1 MVMKNILLIFSLSI
15 LSAAFTVSEAQVLKN
30 ASKKLE
36 NKVKQRADA
45 KVDKEMDKG
54 LDKVEEG
61 TKVKKDSDGEVKVKE
76 ADGTKVKVDADGD
89 TKIKNPDGS
98 KEKGTALAFTS
109 KYDFV
114 PGEKVVA
121 YEDFSEAAVG
131 DFPTR
136 WNTNATAEVVT
147 LNNNEG
153 KWLKI
158 NKEGVWM
165 PEFINSL
172 PDNFTLEF
180 DLGVSSNFDGSKF
193 VLNIANL
200 KNKDKDYKDFYHYVT
215 WRHGHALH
223 MQFAPSNGRGS
234 ANARLQTAT
243 DGNYLVD
250 NGVEFKD
257 WDNSKNNF
265 AHISLW
271 RQNQRLRV
279 YLNGEKIYDVPKAFE
294 TNAKYNMLNY
304 AMQGSY
310 KPDEYYYLLGNI
322 RLAIGAADTRNK
334 LITEGKF
341 VTRGILFDVNS
352 DRIKPESG
360 GALKDIANVLKENA
374 DVKVKIVGHTDADG
388 DDAKNLDL
396 SKRRAASVKSYL
408 VKEFGIAAD
417 KLETDGKGE
426 SAGVDKNTTA
436 EGKANNRRVEFI
448 KQ

>member
-1 MVMKNILLIFSLSI
+1 MYSSLHAQILKSLGEK
-15 LSAAFTVSEAQVLKN
+15 AKWKVLN
-30 ASKKLE
+30 RAN
-36 NKVKQRADA
+36 NKVDNA
-45 KVDKEMDKG
+45 MDKG

-61 TKVKKDSDGEVKVKE
+61 TKVKKDSDGDVKIKE
-76 ADGTKVKVDADGD
+76 ADGTKIKKDSDGD
-89 TKIKNPDGS
+89 IKVKNPDAT
-98 KEKGTALAFTS
+98 KVKGNVGTELAFNS

-114 PGEKVVA
+114 PGEKVMA
-121 YEDFSEAAVG
+121 FEDFNNTNIG

-147 LNNNEG
+147 LNNKEG

-165 PEFINSL
+165 PEFITSL

-180 DLGVSSNFDGSKF
+180 DLGVSTDFDGSKF

-200 KNKDKDYKDFYHYVT
+200 KNREKEYTDFYHFVT
-215 WRHGHALH
+215 GQHGHYLQL
-223 MQFAPSNGRGS
+223 QFAPFNGRVS
-234 ANARLQTAT
+234 ANAKLIAGSL
-243 DGNYLVD
+243 GNPSV
-250 NGVEFKD
+250 NNEVEFKG
-257 WDNSKNNF
+257 WDNAKNNF

-279 YLNGEKIYDVPKAFE
+279 YLNGEKIYDLPKAFE
-294 TNAKYNMLNY
+294 AGGKYNTITY

-310 KPDEYYYLLGNI
+310 KPDEYYYLLGNV
-322 RLAIGAADTRNK
+322 RLAVGTADTRNK

-341 VTRGILFDVNS
+341 VSRGILFDVNS
-352 DRIKPESG
+352 DRIKPESA
-360 GALKDIANVLKENA
+360 GALKDIANVLKENP
-374 DVKVKIVGHTDADG
+374 DVKVKIIGHTDSDG

-396 SKRRAASVKSYL
+396 SRRRAAAVK
-408 VKEFGIAAD
+408 AALSGEYNID
-417 KLETDGKGE
+417 ASRMETDGKGE
-426 SAGVDKNTTA
+426 TQPIDKNTTA